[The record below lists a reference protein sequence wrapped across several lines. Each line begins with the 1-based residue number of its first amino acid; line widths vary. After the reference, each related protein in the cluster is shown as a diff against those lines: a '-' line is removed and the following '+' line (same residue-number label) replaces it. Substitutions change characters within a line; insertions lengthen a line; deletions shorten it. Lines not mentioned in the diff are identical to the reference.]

1 MAGNYLNFH
10 ESYLANIPIVRIS
23 IEQQNRIAE
32 LVKRI
37 ELLKRCRIMYL
48 KYWREWSSRLKNNE
62 YSLSKI
68 LVNDMASITT
78 GNFNST
84 WTSKASFYPTGQKLK
99 EIAIKRYKEFH
110 VVGDYKNNIIRIYG
124 LDENSV
130 EELVYEMELSSREL
144 MLHIYY
150 SLLQA
155 LESRAKIETLPQL
168 FAKTTIPIIKEVNK
182 SPNELT
188 PNIIKKATNE
198 FKKWLNE
205 EKIEAVETD
214 IVKIDNEIED
224 IEAKIDAL
232 VFKLY
237 GLKEDEIK
245 VVFDS
250 LKTSMIYQQK
260 VLDNFKKL
268 EL

>member
-1 MAGNYLNFH
+1 MSHLSGDYLRIN
-10 ESYLANIPIVRIS
+10 SPYLRIFGIKEIDAKTANK
-23 IEQQNRIAE
+23 IEYYVNL
-32 LVKRI
+32 LV
-37 ELLKRCRIMYL
+37 LLKKVRYKSFEIW
-48 KYWREWSSRLKNNE
+48 KEWCARLKNDE
-62 YSLSKI
+62 YSLHKMLSEDARLIRK
-68 LVNDMASITT
+68 
-78 GNFNST
+78 GEFNKA
-84 WTSKASFYPTGQKLK
+84 WTSKATIYPTESMPSMIFNSFK
-99 EIAIKRYKEFH
+99 
-110 VVGDYKNNIIRIYG
+110 VVGEVSKHVIKIYG
-124 LDENSV
+124 LDEDNR
-130 EELVYEMELSSREL
+130 EKFVYEMELSNREL

-188 PNIIKKATNE
+188 PNIIKKATDE

-205 EKIEAVETD
+205 EKIEVVETD